1 MRTAIVIMKN
11 GVPCAV
17 ILNPT
22 PSKVKHNIDSIRDEW
37 HKGLK
42 TSGDSIKIK
51 ISKVHSREVILI
63 D

>member
-1 MRTAIVIMKN
+1 MKKAEVIMKN
-11 GVPCAV
+11 GIPCAV

-22 PSKVKHNIDSIRDEW
+22 PSKVKHNIDSIRGEW
-37 HKGLK
+37 HHGLE

-51 ISKVHSREVILI
+51 TSKVHSIEVILI